1 MSRSVVII
9 GAGPGGLA
17 AAMLLR
23 SAGCEVT
30 VLERLGRV
38 GGRCS
43 TIHAEGFTFD
53 TGPTLFLYPAVL
65 ESIFA
70 QCGYNLYDEVNLT
83 RLDPLYD
90 MVFEGGGRLRA
101 RGDLAAM
108 TAELGSLSPEDG
120 AALPR
125 YMAENRKKLDSF
137 RPILENPFG
146 SLLDY
151 LRPEVLRSLPLL
163 RPHLSMDADLRR
175 YFRDERTR
183 LAFSF
188 QSKYLGMSPFTCPSL
203 FTILAFMEYEHGVF
217 HPAGGCGAVIV
228 RMSEIAA
235 EMGVRIHLGEPA
247 EEMLFEGRRAVG
259 VRTRQGTYR
268 ADAVVVN
275 ADFAQAMTRLVPD
288 RLRRRWKDRAIARK
302 TFSCSTFMMYLGIE
316 GRYDDLAHHTIYL
329 SEDFETYLDDIQ
341 KRKILP
347 EQPSFYIQNAGVTD
361 PTLAPEGMST
371 IYVLAPVAH
380 VNSGVNWREE
390 TPAFRDLLYRRL
402 EQAGLP
408 GLRSRVRYEKI
419 LTPQGWMDDLNI
431 YRGATFNLAHSFG
444 QMLWFR
450 PHNRFE
456 DLDGV
461 YIVGGGTH
469 PGSGLPVIFESA
481 RISTRLMA
489 RDLGFEMRETA
500 QTRTGA
506 RPVPALQLEKAS

>member
-1 MSRSVVII
+1 MARKIIVI

-23 SAGCEVT
+23 NAGCEVT

-38 GGRCS
+38 GGRCA
-43 TIHAEGFTFD
+43 TLKADGFTFD
-53 TGPTLFLYPAVL
+53 LGPTLFLYPRVL
-65 ESIFA
+65 EEVFSA
-70 QCGYNLYDEVNLT
+70 CGYTLHDEVEMT
-83 RLDPLYD
+83 RLEPLYD

-101 RGDLAAM
+101 RSDLEAMAAEIS
-108 TAELGSLSPEDG
+108 TLSAGDG

-125 YMAENRKKLDSF
+125 YMAANRRKLNAF

-146 SLLDY
+146 RIVDY
-151 LRPEVLRSLPLL
+151 LRPDVLRSLPML
-163 RPHLSMDADLRR
+163 RPHMSVDADLRR
-175 YFRDERTR
+175 YFKDPRTR

-203 FTILAFMEYEHGVF
+203 FTILAFMEYEYGVF
-217 HPAGGCGAVIV
+217 HPTGGCGAVMT
-228 RMSEIAA
+228 RMAEIAA
-235 EMGVRIHLGEPA
+235 EMGVRFHMEEPV

-259 VRTRQGTYR
+259 VRTRAGAYK

-288 RLRRRWKDRAIARK
+288 RLRRRWTDKAIARK

-316 GRYDDLAHHTIYL
+316 GRYDDLAHHTICL
-329 SEDFETYLDDIQ
+329 SQDFETYLDDIQ
-341 KRKILP
+341 KRKAVP
-347 EQPSFYIQNAGVTD
+347 RQPSFYVQNAGVTD
-361 PTLAPEGMST
+361 PSLAPEGMST

-380 VNSGVNWREE
+380 LAAGTDWAAEA
-390 TPAFRDLLYRRL
+390 PAFRDLLYRRL
-402 EQAGLP
+402 GDLGL
-408 GLRSRVRYEKI
+408 GDLRSRVRYEKI
-419 LTPQGWMDDLNI
+419 LTPRGWMEDLNI
-431 YRGATFNLAHSFG
+431 YRGATFNFAHSFG
-444 QMLWFR
+444 QMLYFR

-481 RISTRLMA
+481 RISTALLA
-489 RDLGFEMRETA
+489 KDLGLNA
-500 QTRTGA
+500 AGNAAAAPAA
-506 RPVPALQLEKAS
+506 RASPALHWKRAS